1 MSDDGILKPKN
12 VLGKKRVEAPAPEQA
27 QAASISNVTASKLNE
42 LDLDTELLDQ
52 YKNAK
57 LVLTDIIHDDSIAA
71 NQKAQV
77 MNTVTSILQAIIK
90 LQQELH
96 NVERLKLIEATLIET
111 LQRHETLKEEFLKD
125 YEKALGNLK

>member
-12 VLGKKRVEAPAPEQA
+12 VLGAKRVEAPAPEQ
-27 QAASISNVTASKLNE
+27 QTVSTSNVTASKLNE

-57 LVLTDIIHDDSIAA
+57 LVLTDILHADDIAA

-111 LQRHETLKEEFLKD
+111 LQGHDTLRDAFLKD
-125 YEKALGNLK
+125 YEKALGKLK